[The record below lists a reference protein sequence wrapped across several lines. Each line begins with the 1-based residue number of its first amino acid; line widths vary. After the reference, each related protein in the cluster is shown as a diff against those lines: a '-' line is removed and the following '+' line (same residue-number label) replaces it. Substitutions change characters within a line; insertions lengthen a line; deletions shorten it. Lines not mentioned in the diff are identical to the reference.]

1 MYTEDLLLI
10 LLKKYFCG
18 KYLDSIE
25 AVLFPYMWQ
34 LLISIK
40 YVFIN
45 KSQEWQN
52 VCVCE

>member
-1 MYTEDLLLI
+1 MCTEDFLLI
-10 LLKKYFCG
+10 LPKKYFCG
-18 KYLDSIE
+18 KYFDCIE